1 MSPIRVLKNVMR
13 TFVYLLYNVKKYFVT
28 FEQLSFYMVATGQEM
43 VRDVCGMAVR
53 GALSPLSGIICE
65 IVNSLGQ
72 GHFTSFRKRSGNF

>member
-1 MSPIRVLKNVMR
+1 
-13 TFVYLLYNVKKYFVT
+13 
-28 FEQLSFYMVATGQEM
+28 MVATGQEM